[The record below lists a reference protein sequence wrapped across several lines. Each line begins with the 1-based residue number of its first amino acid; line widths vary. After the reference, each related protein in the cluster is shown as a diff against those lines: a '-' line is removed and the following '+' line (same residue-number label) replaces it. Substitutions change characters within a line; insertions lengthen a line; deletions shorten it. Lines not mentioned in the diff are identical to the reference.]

1 MNREEKKLRHF
12 FEELGTH
19 ETAKSRKKALQV
31 GKAMTKK
38 KGGRDKFDHRRWETA
53 GEVSPS
59 YQKRRRQITADALA
73 TPLPAAETDPV
84 VEAALRDG
92 TLISITRRIGSV
104 LVGREIVECLLPSR
118 MAATQ
123 QTDVAV
129 GDRVRWWEKDDGSR
143 WIHSI
148 LPRRTFLARPD
159 PHYAH
164 MQRVIAANIDVV
176 VNVVSVKFPP
186 LRPRLIDRYLIAI
199 MQGGAQP
206 LICVN
211 KSDLLEGDELREE
224 LACLDA
230 YSEFGVEA
238 ILCSTKSG
246 AGIADVID
254 RLRGRCSV
262 FVGHSGVGKS
272 TILQSIVTLEKD
284 TGIDIAMIKT
294 GAISEAHGTGTHT
307 TRLAALYD
315 LGGGTSI
322 IDTPGIREFGLWALD
337 VETLKSYFPEFDEL
351 AIDCKFR
358 DCIHTHEPDCAVKDA
373 VEAGEMSEA
382 RFDTYLRLMEELQEQ
397 EK

>member
-1 MNREEKKLRHF
+1 MSREEKKLRHF
-12 FEELGTH
+12 FEELGAH
-19 ETAKSRKKALQV
+19 ESAKARKKALQV
-31 GKAMTKK
+31 RKAMTKK

-59 YQKRRRQITADALA
+59 YQKHRRQVSADALA
-73 TPLPAAETDPV
+73 TPLPAAEPDPA

-92 TLISITRRIGSV
+92 TLISITRRHGSV
-104 LVGREIVECLLPSR
+104 LVGREIVDCLLPSR

-123 QTDVAV
+123 QTDISV
-129 GDRVRWWEKDDGSR
+129 GDRVRWWEKEDGSR
-143 WIHSI
+143 WIHSV
-148 LPRRTFLARPD
+148 LPRTTFLARPD

-164 MQRVIAANIDVV
+164 LQRVIAANIDVV

-211 KSDLLEGDELREE
+211 KADLLEGDELREE

-230 YSEFGVEA
+230 YSEFGVDA
-238 ILCSTKSG
+238 ILCSTKTG
-246 AGIADVID
+246 QGIDELME

-272 TILQSIVTLEKD
+272 TILQAIVALEKN
-284 TGIDIAMIKT
+284 TGIDVATIKT

-351 AIDCKFR
+351 AVDCKFN
-358 DCIHTHEPDCAVKDA
+358 DCSHTHEPDCAVKDA
-373 VEAGEMSEA
+373 VEAEEMSEA

-397 EK
+397 GK

>member
-19 ETAKSRKKALQV
+19 DTAKSRKKALQV
-31 GKAMTKK
+31 RKAMTKK

-246 AGIADVID
+246 AGIGDVID